1 MLFCALAYFH
11 ATASAGEPGGVF
23 EVVAVTPSPVIEHEV
38 DLKGRFDKDIIE
50 TFLKGPQLFSHT
62 VGLGEGDVQDADAY
76 LNWYKI
82 ERPVAEPRRVLSV
95 RDPMRGKDVQR
106 ITLENAA
113 FLLSPSQR
121 VTSGPP
127 SQIPAGLNPF
137 KAYKIVGSPK
147 EERKV
152 KVIGRFGPGDR
163 VLLKAAFLCV
173 PVEHWHHDVHFPIKN
188 PKACMLVYETLPHQ
202 CSVSITTLDLFG
214 LNGLKASSGKWIC
227 VPAEIVQPSS
237 VDVN

>member
-1 MLFCALAYFH
+1 M
-11 ATASAGEPGGVF
+11 
-23 EVVAVTPSPVIEHEV
+23 PS
-38 DLKGRFDKDIIE
+38 FDKDVTE
-50 TFLKGPQLFSHT
+50 TFLKGPRLFSHT
-62 VGLGEGDVQDADAY
+62 VGLGEKAVPEPDAY

-82 ERPVAEPRRVLSV
+82 EKPVAEPRRVLSV
-95 RDPMRGKDVQR
+95 RAPMRGNDVQQ
-106 ITLENAA
+106 ITIENAA

-137 KAYKIVGSPK
+137 KAYKIVSGPK

-152 KVIGRFGPGDR
+152 KVTGGFGPGDR
-163 VLLKAAFLCV
+163 VLMKATFLCV
-173 PVEHWHHDVHFPIKN
+173 PVEQWHHDANFPVKN
-188 PKACMLVYETLPHQ
+188 PKACLLVYETLPHQ

-214 LNGLKASSGKWIC
+214 LNGLKANSGKWIC
-227 VPAEIVQPSS
+227 VPAEIVGPPS